1 MENQKRAFF
10 LRKKDKGVTG
20 VEYAILM
27 AGIALAIYAGSM
39 VMGKGISGKLSN
51 AEQQIQNQSQTPA
64 APAVPDGGG
73 AGGKSGG
80 GPDNSGVDSGSID
93 VGGTGEAKQG
103 IQPGE

>member
-10 LRKKDKGVTG
+10 PRNTEKGGTG
-20 VEYAILM
+20 VEYAILV

-51 AEQQIQNQSQTPA
+51 AEQQIQNQSQGPA
-64 APAVPDGGG
+64 APAAPDGGG

-80 GPDNSGVDSGSID
+80 GPDNSGGNSGGD
-93 VGGTGEAKQG
+93 YGGGPGEAKQG
-103 IQPGE
+103 SQSGK